1 MLPIKTI
8 ASIISIVET
17 TRTISI
23 DLGDKMLYSH
33 KELNVVIE
41 TEFLD
46 YLKMWTK
53 RWQKYIA
60 GNEDH
65 FETDEVEIDER
76 TSSLRLVR
84 CGLELSEEGGQV

>member
-23 DLGDKMLYSH
+23 DLGDEKLYWH

-46 YLKMWTK
+46 YLETRTE

-65 FETDEVEIDER
+65 FKTDEVEIDER

-84 CGLELSEEGGQV
+84 RGLELSEEGSQV

>member
-23 DLGDKMLYSH
+23 DLGDEKLYSH

-41 TEFLD
+41 AEFLD
-46 YLKMWTK
+46 YLETWTK

-84 CGLELSEEGGQV
+84 CGLELSEEGSQV